1 MYPEW
6 SKRRDGMVFHE
17 KNKSRFVDLEW
28 SVQICFSIQ
37 NLVIQNGSQQ
47 YFIQDRIS
55 LKELKNHIIMLLKRR
70 ETQAEKCL
78 LTGQKGYLTIWNLC
92 IYIYILNMFTTVFSV
107 DYKPTSRKSV
117 FSQLGCSQVCLLL
130 KGCVPLH
137 DPRL

>member
-1 MYPEW
+1 MCKANMYPEW
-6 SKRRDGMVFHE
+6 SKRRDGMVFNE
-17 KNKSRFVDLEW
+17 KKKSRFVDLEW

-92 IYIYILNMFTTVFSV
+92 IYIYIKYVYHSIFCWLQADEQKVGVFPTWMFTGLFVA
-107 DYKPTSRKSV
+107 
-117 FSQLGCSQVCLLL
+117 
-130 KGCVPLH
+130 
-137 DPRL
+137 